1 VFGAGIDRFVQEQQ
15 QNAAMEALGK
25 GKKIIGKTAG
35 GVVGGFTTAGAL
47 RSGMVLVS
55 KVVGIKASMSLQH
68 STRCCAFLHTVSYR
82 HQGDNTLLICMRSA
96 LRLQAPASL
105 QALARR
111 AASCLLARA
120 PALQEQ
126 VRRRQQQQ
134 QQQQQQHMAV
144 TQRSR
149 TVAECAALEACY
161 QDCTSRSSNSLGV
174 FGSHQLGGYKLSFT
188 LQRLWCAASCVVL
201 LHSGSQDLSCKSLE
215 SMSDTNAM
223 LADVLPAEPVPAPLD
238 LPATPDAAMYE
249 GPVGGNKHSSDAIAA
264 MDSTPDSLAMT
275 ASSEGVI
282 SPNGS
287 IGGAEKKKEKS
298 SFKKLFKSKTKHEA

>member
-55 KVVGIKASMSLQH
+55 KVAGIKASMSLQH
-68 STRCCAFLHTVSYR
+68 STRRCAFLHIVSFR
-82 HQGDNTLLICMRSA
+82 HQGDNTLLFCMRSA

-105 QALARR
+105 PVLARR

-126 VRRRQQQQ
+126 VRQRQQ

-144 TQRSR
+144 TQRST
-149 TVAECAALEACY
+149 TVAECVAPEASY
-161 QDCTSRSSNSLGV
+161 HDCTSRSSNSLGV
-174 FGSHQLGGYKLSFT
+174 SGSHPLGGYKLSFT
-188 LQRLWCAASCVVL
+188 LQRSRCAPSCMVL
-201 LHSGSQDLSCKSLE
+201 LHSGSQDLSCNSLE
-215 SMSDTNAM
+215 SMIDTNAM

-249 GPVGGNKHSSDAIAA
+249 GPVGGSKRSSDAIAA